1 MESRSSNSQ
10 PGRKVGR
17 KKKEL
22 ATQFEFFY
30 LSLKESPNI
39 FLVFFFFPLITF
51 SQDMYNFRATVEC
64 NKYIHESESV
74 SCSVMSDSL

>member
-17 KKKEL
+17 KKKKNL
-22 ATQFEFFY
+22 LLNLDFFH

-39 FLVFFFFPLITF
+39 FLFFFFSVITS
-51 SQDMYNFRATVEC
+51 SQDMYTSRATVEC